1 MRRVRGLHRAAG
13 KPSLTSELTMKI
25 LVLGA
30 GAIGGYFGGRLVQAG
45 ADVTFLVRERRAQQL
60 RANGLVVHSPHGD
73 FTVPVR
79 ALLRSQLDVTF
90 DLVVLTCKAYDLEP
104 AIEAIAPAVGESS
117 CVLPLLNGVGHIERL
132 IAAFGAQRVAGG
144 ACAIPATLTPD
155 GEVVQLGAFHSI
167 IFGRLPGT
175 SADAQPKLE
184 ALRALY
190 AKTPVPVEL
199 SDDMTTALWEK
210 FVGLASLAAMTCLMR
225 APVGTI
231 LGTDHGPALMAETFD
246 ACRRTA
252 EAAGSPPR
260 QAALERFRAMLTDR
274 TSTLTASMLR
284 DLESGGRTEGAHIV
298 GDMLRRAEA
307 AHVDPGP
314 LRAAYCHLQAAEE
327 IRSRKAAQAP
337 EDIGSG
343 R

>member
-1 MRRVRGLHRAAG
+1 
-13 KPSLTSELTMKI
+13 MKI

-45 ADVTFLVRERRAQQL
+45 GDVAFLVRKRRAQQL
-60 RANGLVVHSPHGD
+60 SENGLVVRSPHGD

-79 ALLRSQLDVTF
+79 CVLQSQLGAPV
-90 DLVVLTCKAYDLEP
+90 DLVVLTCKAYDLEA
-104 AIEAIAPAVGESS
+104 AIEAIGPAVGAST
-117 CVLPLLNGVGHIERL
+117 CIVPLLNGVAHVERL
-132 IAAFGAQRVAGG
+132 IAAFGAARLAGG
-144 ACAIPATLTPD
+144 SCAIPTLTEQ
-155 GEVVQLGAFHSI
+155 GEVVQLGTFHSI
-167 IFGRLPGT
+167 VFGRLPGT
-175 SADAQPKLE
+175 SADMQPKLE

-199 SDDMTTALWEK
+199 TNDMTTALWEK
-210 FVGLASLAAMTCLMR
+210 FVGLATLAAMTCLMR
-225 APVGTI
+225 APIGAI
-231 LGTDHGPALMAETFD
+231 LDSDDGPALIAEAFD

-260 QAALERFRAMLTDR
+260 AAALEKFRTMLTDR

-307 AHVDPGP
+307 AGVDPGP
-314 LRAAYCHLQAAEE
+314 LRAAWCHLQAAER
-327 IRSRKAAQAP
+327 IRARKAAQAP
-337 EDIGSG
+337 AEGGSG
-343 R
+343 P